1 MGNEQ
6 SSSGTSPQASTNST
20 FSLLSG
26 KGNSKKSKGIVVVS
40 GGNAKVETLDDDEVY
55 KRFKEIPRFL
65 PILRHAIGKKDIPQ
79 SEIPHKVNSR
89 PLFRMATRFQQHLK
103 ICATTIA
110 ADQSHINQLV
120 KSVDASVVAI
130 SNRLNERKKV
140 TDNLIANLQDLD
152 KLRDDVVHIRLLFE
166 HLVPMVETINEILV
180 PSERLPPL
188 ALSRVLDRTPVS
200 TSESSEQ
207 STPRHNPSG
216 SGSQPR
222 SALSQDKTT
231 RISPIEEVRVVDR
244 RK

>member
-1 MGNEQ
+1 
-6 SSSGTSPQASTNST
+6 
-20 FSLLSG
+20 
-26 KGNSKKSKGIVVVS
+26 NSKKSKGIVVVS
-40 GGNAKVETLDDDEVY
+40 GGNAKVETLEDDEVY

-120 KSVDASVVAI
+120 KSVNTRLCHLKNYMPVEQFCLVDASVVAI
-130 SNRLNERKKV
+130 SNRLNERKKM

-216 SGSQPR
+216 SGSQSR
-222 SALSQDKTT
+222 SAVSQDKTT